1 MPVHA
6 CFNTDFFVSH
16 AAPGGGRR
24 FMIEEVEDEEK
35 KEEGVPMIHLACL
48 YDTHSPRCGKVQ
60 SIQLHPAIANYFGL
74 WLWIQS
80 WSARTRDFPV
90 ERPPLDTPYSRN
102 LDRSKPQFPDT
113 RPLCLCLSCSI
124 ILSGYQVRGRLTVML
139 VRVASLRCFR
149 FASSSV

>member
-6 CFNTDFFVSH
+6 CFNTDFFVPH

-74 WLWIQS
+74 WLWIFDLWVTLKS
-80 WSARTRDFPV
+80 D
-90 ERPPLDTPYSRN
+90 LD
-102 LDRSKPQFPDT
+102 LRSSKYYFYWIP
-113 RPLCLCLSCSI
+113 
-124 ILSGYQVRGRLTVML
+124 
-139 VRVASLRCFR
+139 
-149 FASSSV
+149 